1 LGQEDYLM
9 ETEQNK
15 NTLTMTPADLALEV
29 LLARKNQHDQE
40 ETIGERMA
48 RLRRERGITQV
59 ELAEMLK
66 VPQPM
71 ISAYENGGLRLHG
84 ELIVELTKI
93 LDVSADQLLGLKE
106 TKNGPAKN
114 GRLLRKLQQLEL
126 LPRRDQQALMRTI
139 EAFLQRAS

>member
-1 LGQEDYLM
+1 M
-9 ETEQNK
+9 EPEQNK
-15 NTLTMTPADLALEV
+15 NTLTMPPADLTLEV
-29 LLARKNQHDQE
+29 LLARKIQHEKE
-40 ETIGERMA
+40 ETIGQRMA

-59 ELAEMLK
+59 ELAEILG

-93 LDVSADQLLGLKE
+93 LSVSSDQLLGLKE
-106 TKNGPAKN
+106 IKNGTAKN

-139 EAFLQRAS
+139 DAFLQRAS

>member
-1 LGQEDYLM
+1 M
-9 ETEQNK
+9 
-15 NTLTMTPADLALEV
+15 
-29 LLARKNQHDQE
+29 ARKNQHDKE

-59 ELAEMLK
+59 ELAEMLG

-93 LDVSADQLLGLKE
+93 LDISADQLLGLKE

>member
-1 LGQEDYLM
+1 MDPG
-9 ETEQNK
+9 QNK
-15 NTLTMTPADLALEV
+15 NTLTMPPADLALEV
-29 LLARKNQHDQE
+29 LLARKTHHDKE
-40 ETIGERMA
+40 ESIGQRMA

-59 ELAEMLK
+59 ELAEMLGI
-66 VPQPM
+66 VQPM
-71 ISAYENGGLRLHG
+71 VSAYENGGLRLHG

-93 LDVSADQLLGLKE
+93 LDVTADQLLGLKE
-106 TKNGPAKN
+106 TKNGTPKN

>member
-1 LGQEDYLM
+1 M
-9 ETEQNK
+9 EPEQNK
-15 NTLTMTPADLALEV
+15 NAVTMPPADLTLEA
-29 LLARKNQHDQE
+29 LLARNTQKDKE
-40 ETIGERMA
+40 ESIGERMA

-59 ELAEMLK
+59 ELAEILG
-66 VPQPM
+66 VAQPM

-93 LDVSADQLLGLKE
+93 LDVSADQILGLKE
-106 TKNGPAKN
+106 IKNGTAKN

-139 EAFLQRAS
+139 EAFLQRAQ

>member
-1 LGQEDYLM
+1 M
-9 ETEQNK
+9 NAEQNK
-15 NTLTMTPADLALEV
+15 NAITMLPADLTLEA
-29 LLARKNQHDQE
+29 LLARKNQNEKE
-40 ETIGERMA
+40 ETIGQRMA

-59 ELAEMLK
+59 ELAEILGIA
-66 VPQPM
+66 QPM
-71 ISAYENGGLRLHG
+71 VSAYENGGLRLHG

-106 TKNGPAKN
+106 TKNGTAPN

>member
-1 LGQEDYLM
+1 M
-9 ETEQNK
+9 EPEQNK
-15 NTLTMTPADLALEV
+15 NTPTIASADLTLEAL
-29 LLARKNQHDQE
+29 LTRKIQHEKE

-59 ELAEMLK
+59 ELAEMLG
-66 VPQPM
+66 VAQPM
-71 ISAYENGGLRLHG
+71 VSAYENGGLRLHG

-93 LDVSADQLLGLKE
+93 LDVSADQLLGLKD
-106 TKNGPAKN
+106 TKNGPVKN

>member
-1 LGQEDYLM
+1 M
-9 ETEQNK
+9 ETKQNE
-15 NTLTMTPADLALEV
+15 NAITIPPANLTLEV
-29 LLARKNQHDQE
+29 LLARKTQHEKE
-40 ETIGERMA
+40 ETIGARMA
-48 RLRRERGITQV
+48 RLRREHGITQV
-59 ELAEMLK
+59 ELAEMLG

-106 TKNGPAKN
+106 TKNGTAPN

>member
-1 LGQEDYLM
+1 M
-9 ETEQNK
+9 ESEQNK
-15 NTLTMTPADLALEV
+15 NSLTMTPADLTLEV
-29 LLARKNQHDQE
+29 LLARKNQNDKE

-48 RLRRERGITQV
+48 RLRRDRGITQV
-59 ELAEMLK
+59 ELAEMLG

-93 LDVSADQLLGLKE
+93 LDVSADQILGLKE
-106 TKNGPAKN
+106 VKNGTVKN
-114 GRLLRKLQQLEL
+114 GRLLRKLQQVEQ

>member
-9 ETEQNK
+9 EPEQNK
-15 NTLTMTPADLALEV
+15 NTLTIAPADLTLEA
-29 LLARKNQHDQE
+29 LLAHKTQQDKE
-40 ETIGERMA
+40 ENIGERMA

-59 ELAEMLK
+59 ELAEILG
-66 VPQPM
+66 VAQPM
-71 ISAYENGGLRLHG
+71 VSAYENGGLRLHG

-93 LDVSADQLLGLKE
+93 LDVTADQLLGLKE

-114 GRLLRKLQQLEL
+114 GRMLRKLQQLEL

>member
-1 LGQEDYLM
+1 M
-9 ETEQNK
+9 NAEQNK
-15 NTLTMTPADLALEV
+15 NAITMLPADLTLEA
-29 LLARKNQHDQE
+29 LLARKNQNEKE
-40 ETIGERMA
+40 ETIGQRMA

-59 ELAEMLK
+59 ELAEILGIA
-66 VPQPM
+66 QPM
-71 ISAYENGGLRLHG
+71 VSAYENGGLRLHG

-106 TKNGPAKN
+106 TKNGTAPN
-114 GRLLRKLQQLEL
+114 GRLLRKLKQLEL

>member
-1 LGQEDYLM
+1 
-9 ETEQNK
+9 
-15 NTLTMTPADLALEV
+15 
-29 LLARKNQHDQE
+29 
-40 ETIGERMA
+40 
-48 RLRRERGITQV
+48 
-59 ELAEMLK
+59 
-66 VPQPM
+66 M

-84 ELIVELTKI
+84 KLIVEPTKI

-106 TKNGPAKN
+106 TKNGTAPN

>member
-1 LGQEDYLM
+1 M
-9 ETEQNK
+9 
-15 NTLTMTPADLALEV
+15 
-29 LLARKNQHDQE
+29 ARKTQHENE
-40 ETIGERMA
+40 ENIGERLA

-59 ELAEMLK
+59 ELAEMLG

-71 ISAYENGGLRLHG
+71 ISAYENSGLRLHG

-93 LDVSADQLLGLKE
+93 LDVTADQLLGLKE
-106 TKNGPAKN
+106 TKNGTAKN